1 MELRNGVHIPKE
13 YIPKEDK
20 IKKKEIFKQDLKKDL
35 KKEEFKKVF
44 FTANEIILYN
54 LKRLGYNIHY
64 ITLFLGFFISF
75 TYYYINNSFKQ

>member
-20 IKKKEIFKQDLKKDL
+20 IKKKEIFKQDLKKED
-35 KKEEFKKVF
+35 FKKVF

-64 ITLFLGFFISF
+64 ISLFLGFFLTF